1 MNVIFLSQSISI
13 EVLMREIVIRP
24 LLQSTESECPIKFV
38 YVTSCIC
45 IVSLCFSGLSFVS
58 KIVFLCC
65 EDNQQ
70 NKAKSLF
77 LSTQVPRCQLGIG
90 LAWLFPLGI
99 IVFDKHELILHVSQG
114 LTLLIA
120 RVVSFCFIPFKQL
133 LHFTHLS
140 CSRLISSVS

>member
-1 MNVIFLSQSISI
+1 
-13 EVLMREIVIRP
+13 MREIVIRP
-24 LLQSTESECPIKFV
+24 LLQSTECPIKFV

-45 IVSLCFSGLSFVS
+45 IVSLCFSGLSFVSKIVS

-99 IVFDKHELILHVSQG
+99 IVFDKHELIVHVIQG
-114 LTLLIA
+114 L
-120 RVVSFCFIPFKQL
+120 S
-133 LHFTHLS
+133 LS
-140 CSRLISSVS
+140 TASLVLNNNRKGTSCNAFLYTLISGWGGFIEE